1 MNDQNDTTRRR
12 ADDLLRQWGA
22 GQAADQ
28 AARDLSARPA
38 AQQSAPRQRP
48 AARRARPSGI
58 LRWAPVGV
66 AAALLLG
73 AGVLFVE
80 SLDAPKFADAPAA
93 YQSPGPVEPESRPVD
108 LAGQLAAARAE
119 TADARNT
126 LSQALADSLAQK
138 HNHDLAI
145 KALQAEFATRGVK
158 FTSDRAEWKTMESKL
173 SSLLAKSEE
182 SVSQAN
188 EQLLAARMEL
198 AVAKAAGIK
207 TPADADEVKKLKARL
222 AVAIEEMRRQR
233 ITFRTANTDRD
244 RAKLALASLKS
255 SHKAA
260 LDQIRRV
267 YLAAAAP
274 NRKGLIALQEA
285 IKNRGLLKRCVALQ
299 RRARNDADR
308 KLLGRAEVVLTRLG
322 LLNPAD
328 QSAVRT
334 YVAQLSRTDLVAS
347 LDATLG
353 AAATDAATQDWLF
366 ETKLILTGAQ
376 RVI

>member
-22 GQAADQ
+22 AQAAEQ
-28 AARDLSARPA
+28 AARDLSSPA
-38 AQQSAPRQRP
+38 SHRSAPSPQP
-48 AARRARPSGI
+48 VARRARPSRV
-58 LRWAPVGV
+58 LRWAPVGI
-66 AAALLLG
+66 AAAVLLA
-73 AGVLFVE
+73 AGVLFLE
-80 SLDAPKFADAPAA
+80 SIEAPKYADVPAA
-93 YQSPGPVEPESRPVD
+93 YEQQARVAPESRPVD
-108 LAGQLAAARAE
+108 LAGQLATARAE
-119 TADARNT
+119 TAEARNM
-126 LSQALADSLAQK
+126 LSEALAATLAQK

-145 KALQAEFATRGVK
+145 KALRDELTRQGDKFAA
-158 FTSDRAEWKTMESKL
+158 DRAEWKTMESKL
-173 SSLLAKSEE
+173 SSQLAKSEK
-182 SVSQAN
+182 SAGLAN
-188 EQLLAARMEL
+188 EQLLAARKEL
-198 AVAKAAGIK
+198 AEAKAAGVK
-207 TPADADEVKKLKARL
+207 TPADADEVRRLKTRL
-222 AVAIEEMRRQR
+222 AVAVEEMRRQR

-244 RAKLALASLKS
+244 KVKLALASLKAS
-255 SHKAA
+255 NKAA

-285 IKNRGLLKRCVALQ
+285 IKNRSLLKRCVALQ
-299 RRARNDADR
+299 RGARNDADR

-334 YVAQLSRTDLVAS
+334 YVAQLGRGDLIAS